1 MLILALD
8 TAQADCSAA
17 VYDCD
22 SASLIGRSV
31 ETIGKGH
38 AERMMAVIDAALREA
53 DVKPAALGR
62 IAVNIGPG
70 SFTGVRI
77 GVAAA
82 RALALAVGAE
92 SVGVSSLASIA
103 FQHRMARPGAAVMA
117 TLDAR
122 RGEAFAQVFD
132 AEGEPLTP
140 PAAHRY
146 EDLADLA
153 RAHQAVPVGT
163 GAIVAGLA
171 QPMPEDRVT
180 IDTIAVLGASAV
192 AGPAVSPLYLRAPD
206 AKPQLGFA
214 VARA

>member
-17 VYDCD
+17 VYDC
-22 SASLIGRSV
+22 ASGSIVGRCV

-38 AERMMAVIDAALREA
+38 AERMMAVIDAALTEA
-53 DVKPAALGR
+53 GRKPADIDR

-82 RALALAVGAE
+82 RALALAVKADC
-92 SVGVSSLASIA
+92 VGVSSLASIA
-103 FQHRMARPGAAVMA
+103 YQHRMARPGSAIMA

-122 RGEAFAQVFD
+122 RGEAFVQVFD
-132 AEGEPLTP
+132 ADGTPLAE
-140 PAAHRY
+140 PAAHVY
-146 EDLADLA
+146 DDLAGLA
-153 RAHQAVPVGT
+153 RRHAAIPVGS

-171 QPMPEDRVT
+171 EPMPEDRVT
-180 IDTIAVLGASAV
+180 IDTIALLGADAI
-192 AGPAVSPLYLRAPD
+192 AGPPVSPLYLRAPD

>member
-17 VYDCD
+17 VYD
-22 SASLIGRSV
+22 SASGSIIGRCV

-38 AERMMAVIDAALREA
+38 AERMMAVIDAALTEA
-53 DVKPAALGR
+53 GMKPADIDR
-62 IAVNIGPG
+62 IVVNIGPG

-82 RALALAVGAE
+82 RALALAVKAE
-92 SVGVSSLASIA
+92 CVGVSSLAAIA
-103 FQHRMARPGAAVMA
+103 FQHRAARPGSAVMA

-132 AEGEPLTP
+132 ADGEPLTE
-140 PAAHRY
+140 PAAHAY
-146 EDLADLA
+146 DDLADLA
-153 RAHQAVPVGT
+153 RQHAAVPFGT
-163 GAIVAGLA
+163 GAIVTGLA
-171 QPMPEDRVT
+171 GPLPEDRVT
-180 IDTIAVLGASAV
+180 IDTIAILGASAI
-192 AGPAVSPLYLRAPD
+192 AGPPVSPLYLRAPD

>member
-17 VYDCD
+17 VYDCAPG
-22 SASLIGRSV
+22 SIVGRCV

-38 AERMMAVIDAALREA
+38 AERMMAVIDAALTEA
-53 DVKPAALGR
+53 GRKPADIDR

-82 RALALAVGAE
+82 RALALAVKAE
-92 SVGVSSLASIA
+92 CVGVSSLSAIA
-103 FQHRMARPGAAVMA
+103 FQHRAARPGSAVMA

-122 RGEAFAQVFD
+122 RGEAFAQAFD
-132 AEGEPLTP
+132 ADGEPLTQ
-140 PAAHRY
+140 PAAHAY
-146 EDLADLA
+146 DELTDLAQKYGA
-153 RAHQAVPVGT
+153 IPVGT

-171 QPMPEDRVT
+171 EPMPEDRVT
-180 IDTIAVLGASAV
+180 IETIALLGASV
-192 AGPAVSPLYLRAPD
+192 VPGPSVSPIYLRAPD

>member
-17 VYDCD
+17 VYDC
-22 SASLIGRSV
+22 ASGSIIGRCV

-38 AERMMAVIDAALREA
+38 AERMMAVIDAALAEA
-53 DVKPAALGR
+53 GIKPGDIDR

-82 RALALAVGAE
+82 RALALAVKAE
-92 SVGVSSLASIA
+92 CVGVSSLASIA
-103 FQHRMARPGAAVMA
+103 YQHRMPRPGSAVMA

-122 RGEAFAQVFD
+122 RGEAFVQVFD
-132 AEGEPLTP
+132 ADGTPLTE
-140 PAAHRY
+140 PAAHVY
-146 EDLADLA
+146 DDLADLA
-153 RAHQAVPVGT
+153 RQHGALPVGT
-163 GAIVAGLA
+163 GAIVAGLT
-171 QPMPEDRVT
+171 QPMPEDSVT
-180 IDTIAVLGASAV
+180 IETIAVLGASAV
-192 AGPAVSPLYLRAPD
+192 PGQPVSPLYLRAPD